1 MTKPLL
7 RALQGDTSSPAP
19 IWLMRQAGRYLPE
32 YREVRAEAGG
42 FLNLC
47 FNPAKATEV
56 TLQPIRRYGFDGS
69 ILFSDILIVPHALG
83 QKVAFEAGEGPKLD
97 PIRTRSA
104 IPDFDVLTFDKAA
117 EAVYEA
123 VERIKTALPPEVTF
137 IGFAGAPWTVATYMV
152 EGAGSKDYA
161 NAKKWFYSEPEG
173 FQTLIDRIT
182 EATIHYLS
190 TQIRA
195 GVEVVQLF
203 DSWAGA
209 LSADDFRRWVIEP
222 NRKIVAT
229 LKERFPATPVICFP
243 RGAGLMYE
251 EFINIVQSDGLGLDT
266 TVPVD
271 WAARTLQP
279 KACVQGNLDPLAL
292 VAGGKA
298 LDDAIDR
305 ICDSLAGKP
314 FIFNLGHGILQETPP
329 EHVGHLVK
337 RVRERT
343 TTGQ

>member
-7 RALQGDTSSPAP
+7 RALKGDPSAPAP

-83 QKVAFEAGEGPKLD
+83 QKVAFEAGEGPRLD
-97 PIRTRSA
+97 PIRQRSA
-104 IPDFDVLTFDKAA
+104 IPDFDPAKFDKAA

-123 VERIKTALPPEVTF
+123 VERIKAALPPEVTF

-190 TQIRA
+190 TQIRS

-209 LSADDFRRWVIEP
+209 LSSDDFRRWVIEP
-222 NRKIVAT
+222 NRRIVKA
-229 LKERFPATPVICFP
+229 LRELHPGVPVICFP

-251 EFINIVQSDGLGLDT
+251 EFLAIVEPDGVGLDT
-266 TVPVD
+266 TVPVE

-292 VAGGKA
+292 VAGGAA
-298 LDDAIDR
+298 LDSAIDR
-305 ICDSLAGKP
+305 ICDALAGKP
-314 FIFNLGHGILQETPP
+314 FIFNLGHGILQETNP
-329 EHVGHLVK
+329 EHVSHLVK

-343 TTGQ
+343 AFGR